1 MKSILELIKKL
12 PWWMWLAAAVAI
24 FILWQSISG
33 WAAGRKLYNMA
44 LDNLRHDQSRVVEV
58 LEENNEMYLKE
69 LDRVTHE
76 LKQLKQQEAAVRAEN
91 QRLAGRIYEL
101 ERDKVKT
108 ERIRNLEKEVD
119 LGKREVELK
128 DWIIEIKDMRIAA
141 QDQAIKDLKDITDRA
156 LKLAE
161 QGKPKTNWG
170 LLGTVLLAV
179 FTLGLVVGM

>member
-1 MKSILELIKKL
+1 MSSSSSNNNRRQSEPKIKDSQGGFMNWRGSVKRWLFLLILIASFLAFASWGSAQPIGDTGDLVCTDLPDAQETLRRLTDYVLLLEL
-12 PWWMWLAAAVAI
+12 
-24 FILWQSISG
+24 
-33 WAAGRKLYNMA
+33 
-44 LDNLRHDQSRVVEV
+44 
-58 LEENNEMYLKE
+58 
-69 LDRVTHE
+69 
-76 LKQLKQQEAAVRAEN
+76 
-91 QRLAGRIYEL
+91 
-101 ERDKVKT
+101 DKVKT